1 MENKW
6 SLEGKTVLVTGATKG
21 IGKAIVEEL
30 IRWNAAVFVVA
41 RNMDLILEQLE
52 EYRKQGATVYGVAAD
67 VTTVGGRDSL
77 MAEVQERWQKVDIL
91 INNVGSNIRK
101 STLETT
107 VEDLRKVMQMNVES
121 AFELSKATYPL
132 LKNSK
137 QPSIVNIAS
146 IASLRAIK
154 LTTAIY
160 SMSKAAMEQMTN
172 YLAVEWGKEGIRV
185 NSVHP
190 WFIETPLTKS
200 VLEDEDKLR
209 IITQNT
215 PLGRVGTSEEV
226 ASAVVFLCS
235 PAASYLNGVNLPID
249 GGFSKVGVM

>member
-30 IRWNAAVFVVA
+30 IRWNAVVFVVA
-41 RNMDLILEQLE
+41 RNKVLVQEQLE
-52 EYRKQGATVYGVAAD
+52 EYRQQGASVFGVAAD
-67 VTTVGGRDSL
+67 VTTEGGRK
-77 MAEVQERWQKVDIL
+77 MVIAEVKERCQKVDNL

-121 AFELSKATYPL
+121 AFELSKAAYPL

-137 QPSIVNIAS
+137 QPSIVNISS
-146 IASLRAIK
+146 IASQRAIK

-200 VLEDEDKLR
+200 LLEDEEKLR
-209 IITQNT
+209 MIIQHT

-235 PAASYLNGVNLPID
+235 PAASYLNGLNLPID